1 VTDNSGKEE
10 TIMTKQALI
19 QKTVETLEKLPDEK
33 VSEIATFAE
42 FLLKT
47 YDEYIL
53 RKGVSELNSL
63 SKSFD
68 FLNDEDELYTVD
80 DLKERYK

>member
-1 VTDNSGKEE
+1 
-10 TIMTKQALI
+10 MTKQALI
-19 QKTVETLEKLPDEK
+19 QKTVETLEKLPEDK

-47 YDEYIL
+47 YEDYIL
-53 RKGVSELNSL
+53 RKGVSELNSN
-63 SKSFD
+63 SKSFE
-68 FLNDEDELYTVD
+68 FLNDEEELYTLD